1 METHLDQR
9 TAAPFSRG
17 QLAAGGPRGT
27 AALVVTLDVFQHG
40 SHSQGLLLAVPGDG
54 QGALSAAGLL
64 VVTAVATGAAVV
76 SIGTAHR
83 LGRRRTLH

>member
-9 TAAPFSRG
+9 TAAPFFCG

-54 QGALSAAGLL
+54 QALSAAGLL
-64 VVTAVATGAAVV
+64 VVTAVAAGAAVV
-76 SIGTAHR
+76 SVGTAHR